1 MIDLF
6 DTGFL
11 LVLFDPKA
19 RVPHDKSTGKP
30 VVDRAQDR
38 IAHLVQVMSERRGK
52 IIIPAPALAEFMFLA
67 ADRRNEYL
75 TIMRR
80 KAVFEIAGFN
90 DPEAVEL
97 VEYSL
102 RISPHAKLKAR
113 TPETWAK
120 LNYDRQIIAIALTNR
135 VDAVYSMDDSVH
147 ALAKQVGLTPVGL
160 QDLPLPPPSQIPLLE
175 DPIPMRS
182 QPAAAPETSPSEVKA
197 DGAKKDGS

>member
-1 MIDLF
+1 MINLF

-19 RVPHDKSTGKP
+19 RVPRDKATGKP

-38 IAHLVQVMSERRGK
+38 IEHLVQVMSERRDK
-52 IIIPAPALAEFMFLA
+52 IIIPAPVLAEFMFLA

-102 RISPHAKLKAR
+102 RISPHAKLKAK

-135 VDAVYSMDDSVH
+135 ADAVYSMDDSVH
-147 ALAKQVGLTPVGL
+147 ALAAQVGLTPVGL
-160 QDLPLPPPSQIPLLE
+160 KDLPLPPPSQIPLLE
-175 DPIPMRS
+175 ESIPIRPQS
-182 QPAAAPETSPSEVKA
+182 AAPETTATETQADAVKE
-197 DGAKKDGS
+197 DKNP